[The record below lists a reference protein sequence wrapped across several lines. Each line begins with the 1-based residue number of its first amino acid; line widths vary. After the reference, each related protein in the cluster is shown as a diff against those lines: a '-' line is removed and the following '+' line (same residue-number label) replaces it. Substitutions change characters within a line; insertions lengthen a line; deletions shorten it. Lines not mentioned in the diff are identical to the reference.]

1 MRQPLFWKRVAFV
14 VKNMRVLIIEDDAET
29 AAYVADGLRRSGHVA
44 DQASD
49 GRDGLITAAGGDY
62 DVIVVD
68 RMLPGIDGLAI
79 VKMIR
84 SAGIKSAVLF
94 LTARGGIDDKV
105 EGLEAGGDDYLTKP
119 FAFSELLA
127 RLNALARRP
136 PFAPIETV
144 LRVADLEM
152 DLIAHRVKRN
162 GTDIDLQPREFRL
175 LEYLMRNAG
184 RVVTRTMLLE
194 GVWEF
199 HFDPR
204 RKLLKP
210 TSAGS
215 APRSARPANN
225 SSFTQFGEWGMS
237 FGLPLRLMRTASF
250 GLALSLRNPPRR
262 VGGSFGVHRLLGS
275 AGIDRPTDRRTHRC
289 GSRNPEG
296 GASI

>member
-1 MRQPLFWKRVAFV
+1 MTLACATKGSNIRRWFSETIQSRNLWAVPNIGPCFRRHNRKGTPNAKSHRPADRRKCGSIM
-14 VKNMRVLIIEDDAET
+14 KNMRVLIIEDDVET
-29 AAYVADGLRRSGHVA
+29 AAYVVDGLRRSGHVA

-49 GRDGLITAAGGDY
+49 GRDGLMTAAGGDY

-68 RMLPGIDGLAI
+68 RMLPGVDGLAI
-79 VKMIR
+79 VKTIR

-94 LTARGGIDDKV
+94 LTARGGIDDRV

-194 GVWEF
+194 RVWEF
-199 HFDPR
+199 HFDPKTKIVETHISR
-204 RKLLKP
+204 LRAKV
-210 TSAGS
+210 GS
-215 APRSARPANN
+215 GGQQQLIHTIRGVGYVIRSP
-225 SSFTQFGEWGMS
+225 S
-237 FGLPLRLMRTASF
+237 
-250 GLALSLRNPPRR
+250 
-262 VGGSFGVHRLLGS
+262 
-275 AGIDRPTDRRTHRC
+275 
-289 GSRNPEG
+289 
-296 GASI
+296 